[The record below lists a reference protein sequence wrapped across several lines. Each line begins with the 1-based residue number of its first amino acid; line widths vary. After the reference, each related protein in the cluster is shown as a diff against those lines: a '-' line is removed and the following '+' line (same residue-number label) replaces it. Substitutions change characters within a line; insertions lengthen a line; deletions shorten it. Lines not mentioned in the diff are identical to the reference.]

1 MRGCTNDGHRESLCT
16 GPFSS
21 HLYGLAGFLEQ
32 GAEDAARRLAELFAA
47 CDAGLLDDLLV
58 DPAPPKTTCLKTSC
72 HLLAM
77 SLRHRL
83 EGLSAARFYKGD
95 PDRYVRSNLLV
106 QRILG
111 IRRPTL
117 GWPVY
122 AFGAEALGQQ
132 MFYPPDQAPGS
143 DPGLPA
149 LSLEHP
155 EDIPYFDPGCEI
167 AKLVR
172 EMLLGMADLG
182 RIEPVA
188 HLPAPY
194 SLAAEVVGQQNLI
207 LALSQAP
214 AAVRRFLSALV
225 DRFLAPWCADLH
237 RSVPSVWLELS
248 DASGS
253 PMFIGPRNF
262 LDVSVAPVLGLRSNP
277 EWGERVFVANYR
289 GDTSR
294 ARRSGGARRS
304 TGSAPAVA
312 SVGELMDAKRV
323 CCPWFVTR
331 LEADSIDIETYVEFC
346 KLNGMRLY
354 AGIGATRTD
363 RNSIVDPD
371 THIPAL
377 LADVEVRASAVREV
391 GAAVKNELSDI
402 WPGDVYLEDTNAE
415 SDLKLVAK
423 IADTVGRYTA
433 VPPVQF

>member
-1 MRGCTNDGHRESLCT
+1 MNRDSARDGYSESVDAALL
-16 GPFSS
+16 SS
-21 HLYGLAGFLEQ
+21 HLHGLAEFLERDS
-32 GAEDAARRLAELFAA
+32 EDAAKGLIELFAA
-47 CDAGLLDDLLV
+47 CDAGLLDHLLV
-58 DPAPPKTTCLKTSC
+58 DPVPPETVCLTTSC

-77 SLRHRL
+77 SVRHRL
-83 EGLSAARFYKGD
+83 EGLAAEHFYKGD
-95 PDRYVRSNLLV
+95 PARYVRSNLLV

-122 AFGAEALGQQ
+122 AFGAEALGQR
-132 MFYPPDQAPGS
+132 MLYPPDQAPGS

-155 EDIPYFDPGCEI
+155 EDIPDFDPGCEI
-167 AKLVR
+167 ARLIR
-172 EMLLGMADLG
+172 EILLMMADLG

-194 SLAAEVVGQQNLI
+194 SLAAEVVGQESLI
-207 LALSQAP
+207 MALSQAP
-214 AAVRRFLSALV
+214 DAARHFLSALV

-262 LDVSVAPVLGLRSNP
+262 LDVAVAPVLGLRSNP

-294 ARRSGGARRS
+294 ARKSGGARRS
-304 TGSAPAVA
+304 TRPAPAVA
-312 SVGELMDAKRV
+312 NFGVLMDAKRA

-331 LEADSIDIETYVEFC
+331 LEADSIDIETYVDFC
-346 KLNGMRLY
+346 KLNGMRFY
-354 AGIGATRTD
+354 AGIGAIRTD

-377 LADVEVRASAVREV
+377 LADVENRATAVREV
-391 GAAVKNELSDI
+391 GVSVKNELGDI
-402 WPGDVYLEDTNAE
+402 WPGDVFLEDTNAE
-415 SDLKLVAK
+415 SDVKLIVR
-423 IADTVGRYTA
+423 IANLIGECTA
-433 VPPVQF
+433 GS